1 MMITTSRDGTTL
13 AYDQVGEGPPVI
25 VVLGVFNERAAGL
38 PLAEALADHFT
49 VFVYDRRGRGGSGE
63 VAVPY
68 RIADE
73 VDDLKAMIEVA
84 GGEAAVFGYS
94 SGGLLALK
102 ALLDGARITR
112 LALYEPPYQNEN
124 PSPADHAGH
133 LTELV
138 SQGRRAE
145 AVEYF
150 QLKIIGMPPH
160 MVEEA
165 RNAPFWRRLEDLAP
179 SCVYDAL
186 LVTDRGLPAQLAAL
200 RPPPTLVLD
209 GAASPDRLRGMVGAL
224 GTAVQGAQVVALDG
238 QTHTIDPEVTGPIV
252 RAFLTTGPS
261 PRPSGSP
268 S

>member
-1 MMITTSRDGTTL
+1 MDITTSRDGTTI
-13 AYDQVGEGPPVI
+13 AYDKIGEGPPVI
-25 VVLGVFNERAAGL
+25 VVVGVFNERATGL
-38 PLAEALADHFT
+38 PLAEALARDFT

-63 VAVPY
+63 VALPY
-68 RIADE
+68 RIDDE

-102 ALLDGARITR
+102 ALIAGAAITR

-133 LTELV
+133 LTELI

-150 QLKIIGMPPH
+150 QLKIIGMPPP
-160 MVEEA
+160 MVEQA
-165 RNAPFWRRLEDLAP
+165 RRAPFWLALEALAP
-179 SCVYDAL
+179 STVYDAL
-186 LVTDRGLPAQLAAL
+186 LVSDRELPDQLAAL

-224 GTAVQGAQVVALDG
+224 GTAVDGARVIALDG

-252 RAFLTTGPS
+252 AAFLRG
-261 PRPSGSP
+261 
-268 S
+268 